1 MISSIGAAWRA
12 RCSAMSRFAIFS
24 TAELR
29 ARGETVTTIREKI
42 ATGSRFR
49 IIKWWYGNDQ
59 TPKEVVLAMRMG
71 GRLGCASALRL
82 HGAWVPPDV
91 GTHVVFPSAA
101 SGRRSAGRQRGSSV
115 IRHWSAPSDHTGSAF
130 AVAPLELAIADALTC
145 LPPHLLIAVL
155 DSLLH
160 KHLISRNRLEAL
172 ISRGPR
178 RVHHLITHL
187 EPRSESGIESI
198 VSYLL
203 AMAGITSDVQ
213 MTMVSGDRTDIEVG
227 EWLVI
232 EADGRETHARE
243 VAFTADRVRVVR
255 LMREGRIVLQFA
267 SATIMYDSDF
277 VLDAVR
283 DVMALH
289 APVA

>member
-1 MISSIGAAWRA
+1 MG
-12 RCSAMSRFAIFS
+12 RFAVFS

-29 ARGETVTTIREKI
+29 ARGETVATMRAKI
-42 ATGSRFR
+42 EAGGRFR
-49 IIKWWYGNDQ
+49 IIKGWYGNAE
-59 TPKEVVLAMRMG
+59 TPKDAVLAMRMG

-82 HGAWVPPDV
+82 HGAWVPPDI

-101 SGRRSAGRQRGSSV
+101 SGRRSAGRARGASV
-115 IRHWSAPSDHTGSAF
+115 VRHWSAPSDHTGSGF
-130 AVAPLELAIADALTC
+130 AVAPLELAIADALKC

-160 KHLISRNRLEAL
+160 QHLISRNRLEAL
-172 ISRGPR
+172 IVRGPR
-178 RVHHLITHL
+178 RVHHLIAHL

-198 VSYLL
+198 IRYLL
-203 AMAGITSDVQ
+203 AMAGISSEVQ
-213 MTMVSGDRTDIEVG
+213 VTMLSGDRTDIEVG

-232 EADGRETHARE
+232 EADGREAHAKE
-243 VAFTADRVRVVR
+243 QAFTADRVRVVR

-267 SATIMYDSDF
+267 YATIMYDYDF
-277 VLDAVR
+277 VLDAIR
-283 DVMALH
+283 DVMARH

>member
-1 MISSIGAAWRA
+1 MG
-12 RCSAMSRFAIFS
+12 RFAIFS

-29 ARGETVTTIREKI
+29 ARGETVSSIRAEI
-42 ATGSRFR
+42 ALGGRFR
-49 IIKWWYGNDQ
+49 IIKGWYG
-59 TPKEVVLAMRMG
+59 TPETPRDAVLAMRIG

-101 SGRRSAGRQRGSSV
+101 SGRRSAGRERGPSV
-115 IRHWSAPSDHTGSAF
+115 VRHWSAPADRTGSAF
-130 AVAPLELAIADALTC
+130 GVAPLELAIADALKC

-172 ISRGPR
+172 IGRGPR
-178 RVHHLITHL
+178 RVHHLIAHL

-198 VSYLL
+198 IRYLL
-203 AMAGITSDVQ
+203 AMAGIRVDVQ
-213 MTMVSGDRTDIEVG
+213 VRMLSGDRTDIDVG
-227 EWLVI
+227 EWLTI
-232 EADGRETHARE
+232 EADGRESHATE
-243 VAFTADRVRVVR
+243 AGFTADRVRVVR

-267 SATIMYDSDF
+267 YATIMYDFEF
-277 VLDAVR
+277 VLDAIR
-283 DVMALH
+283 DVIARH